1 MGDDGEKD
9 QKEKKGRERRKS
21 DRFPTFMKV
30 NYTDGETFLYS
41 YIENISDMGIFVYS
55 EEPFDIGTELNLQFG
70 REEDE
75 DPIEIRGRVMWVNPV
90 RNGGNI
96 NPGMGIEFL
105 NLTAD
110 TREQIVELVKS
121 VAYLTGK
128 KNAELN

>member
-1 MGDDGEKD
+1 MSDDD
-9 QKEKKGRERRKS
+9 DKKTGRNRRKS

-70 REEDE
+70 REDE
-75 DPIEIRGRVMWVNPV
+75 EPIEIRGRVMWVNPV

-105 NLTAD
+105 DLSRD

-128 KNAELN
+128 NTDELN

>member
-1 MGDDGEKD
+1 MSDEK
-9 QKEKKGRERRKS
+9 KKGRERRQS
-21 DRFPTFMKV
+21 DRFPTFIKV

-41 YIENISDMGIFVYS
+41 YIENISDMGIFIYT

-70 REEDE
+70 REDE

-96 NPGMGIEFL
+96 NPGMGVQFLDLEIE
-105 NLTAD
+105 

-121 VAYLTGK
+121 VAYLAGK
-128 KNAELN
+128 TEDELN